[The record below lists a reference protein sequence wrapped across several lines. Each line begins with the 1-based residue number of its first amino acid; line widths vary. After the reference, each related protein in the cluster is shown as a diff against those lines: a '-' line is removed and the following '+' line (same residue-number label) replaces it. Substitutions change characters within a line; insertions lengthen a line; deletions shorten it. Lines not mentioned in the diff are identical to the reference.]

1 MNSASVCVRRKRN
14 LVKHCDENEPGVK
27 IRFGVSSDGIGIPS
41 QCGTLRARNPNG
53 SGGIE
58 ARSPAHN
65 RTVPG
70 SSPGG
75 PTANSPLPAFHGSRV
90 IAEQDAAHDHGES
103 SMS

>member
-14 LVKHCDENEPGVK
+14 LVKNCGENEPGVK
-27 IRFGVSSDGIGIPS
+27 IRFGVSSDGLGIQS
-41 QCGTLRARNPNG
+41 QCGTFRARNFNG

-58 ARSPAHN
+58 TRSPADN

-75 PTANSPLPAFHGSRV
+75 PISNFLIV
-90 IAEQDAAHDHGES
+90 LGE
-103 SMS
+103 